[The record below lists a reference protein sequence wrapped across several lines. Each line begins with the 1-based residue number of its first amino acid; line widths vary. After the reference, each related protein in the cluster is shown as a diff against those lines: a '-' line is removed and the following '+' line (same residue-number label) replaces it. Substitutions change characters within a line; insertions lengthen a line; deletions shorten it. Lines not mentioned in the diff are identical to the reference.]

1 MFNNPRYIT
10 KGIND
15 TVPFALQLLMWN
27 LIDTMN
33 ISHKDYLQVFELS
46 EDDGK
51 QKIVHNSTAKMCG
64 RCLQRL
70 LPKAKVLNVE
80 QPAYE
85 KTYSL
90 NSANTSFLYAKI
102 FVIDDHTHSTM
113 LLASEY

>member
-15 TVPFALQLLMWN
+15 TVPVALQLLIWN
-27 LIDTMN
+27 LIDNMN

-51 QKIVHNSTAKMCG
+51 QKIIHK
-64 RCLQRL
+64 Q
-70 LPKAKVLNVE
+70 E

-85 KTYSL
+85 KAYSL